1 MSGGNGWKRIRA
13 ALGRVLALTLTLV
26 LAAGMA
32 LPALA
37 DNSLGEDSRSEEVSL
52 EEASREE
59 ISRDAGKKLVAI
71 TFDDGPGPYTARLLD
86 GLKARGAKATF
97 FMLGQNAAR
106 YPEIVERVYQEGHQV
121 ANHSYDH
128 SDLAGLSWA
137 GVQSQI
143 QRTNGVLDRTC
154 GAGTSYVVRAPYG
167 SFNRTVLQAAGA
179 PFAFWAVDPQDW
191 LYRNS
196 DTVRSRIINSVSD
209 GDIILV
215 HDIHATTIPG
225 ALGAIDYLQARGYEF
240 VTLRELFRRR
250 GAALQNGVSYSRC
263 APNGKDVG
271 PVKAPVITA
280 APVGDKLRITITA
293 QAGADIYYTTG
304 KTLNQR
310 STRYTGPFLVSAPY
324 TLRAAAAFNM
334 NGSRSGTVEKTFT
347 MPTAAAPRIEVLTPG
362 AYGSGESSSAC
373 EPNSSGE
380 LRLSCSTEG
389 ADIHYTLTGVTEGS
403 GIYREPIPIGPGT
416 EITAW
421 AEKSGWLDSA
431 RAHGSYSSRGNFF
444 RDMSAGQWFYEPI
457 DRAVSAGYIS
467 GTGDHKVSPKGT
479 LSRGQ
484 LVTMLYTWAKEPVED
499 SAVSGLPFPDVKA
512 GSYYAKAVAWAYEK
526 GLAGGYKDGT
536 FQPDRP
542 VSRQEMS
549 LIFSKLIEAR
559 GVAVED
565 SAGAAEK
572 FSDRERIAP
581 WALEAV
587 ERMTAAGL
595 FTGDDK
601 GCFRPGESST
611 RGQAA
616 TVLMAFADWMERQS
630 TT

>member
-1 MSGGNGWKRIRA
+1 MRA
-13 ALGRVLALTLTLV
+13 ALALVLSLAL
-26 LAAGMA
+26 AMGMA

-37 DNSLGEDSRSEEVSL
+37 DSSQAENSQSETTSQ
-52 EEASREE
+52 
-59 ISRDAGKKLVAI
+59 DAGKKLVAL
-71 TFDDGPGPYTARLLD
+71 TFDDGPGPYTDRLLD

-106 YPEIVERVYQEGHQV
+106 YPKTVERAYQEGHQV

-143 QRTNGVLDRTC
+143 QRTSAVLDKAC

-196 DTVRSRIINSVSD
+196 DTVRTRIINNVSD

-240 VTLRELFRRR
+240 VTLGELFRRR
-250 GAALQNGVSYSRC
+250 GASLQNGVSYSRC
-263 APNGKDVG
+263 APNGKDAG
-271 PVKAPVITA
+271 PVQAPVITS
-280 APVGDKLRITITA
+280 APEGDKLRITITA

-304 KTLNQR
+304 RTLNQQ

-334 NGSRSGTVEKTFT
+334 NGSRSETVEKTFA
-347 MPTAAAPRIEVLTPG
+347 MPTAAAPRIEVQPG
-362 AYGSGESSSAC
+362 PTDDFGGPGY
-373 EPNSSGE
+373 GE
-380 LRLSCSTEG
+380 LELSCSTEG
-389 ADIHYTLTGVTEGS
+389 AEVHYTLTGGTEASGVYQGPVT
-403 GIYREPIPIGPGT
+403 IAPGT

-421 AEKSGWLDSA
+421 AEKSGWLASQ
-431 RAHGSYSSRGNFF
+431 RSRGSYSARGNFY
-444 RDMSAGQWFYEPI
+444 RDMSAGQWYYEPM

-467 GTGDHKVSPKGT
+467 GTGDHKVSPGGT
-479 LSRGQ
+479 LSRAQ
-484 LVTMLYTWAKEPVED
+484 LAVMLYTWAKEPVDGE
-499 SAVSGLPFPDVKA
+499 AVSRLPFSDVEPGK
-512 GSYYAKAVAWAYEK
+512 YYARAVAWAYEK
-526 GLAGGYKDGT
+526 GLAGGYQDGS
-536 FQPDRP
+536 FQPDRA

-549 LIFSKLIEAR
+549 VIFSNLVKSR
-559 GVAVED
+559 GMAIED

-572 FSDRERIAP
+572 FSDRESIAS
-581 WALEAV
+581 WALGAV
-587 ERMTAAGL
+587 ERMTSIGL
-595 FTGDDK
+595 FSGDEK
-601 GCFRPGESST
+601 GCFRPGSSST

-616 TVLMAFADWMERQS
+616 TVLMKFADWMERQAENS
-630 TT
+630 AA

>member
-1 MSGGNGWKRIRA
+1 MGAVLSRA
-13 ALGRVLALTLTLV
+13 LSLALALV
-26 LAAGMA
+26 LAMGMA

-37 DNSLGEDSRSEEVSL
+37 DSALG
-52 EEASREE
+52 EE

-128 SDLAGLSWA
+128 SNLAGLSWA

-154 GAGTSYVVRAPYG
+154 GTGTSYMVRAPYG
-167 SFNRTVLQAAGA
+167 SFNQTVLQAAGA

-250 GAALQNGVSYSRC
+250 GVSLQNGVSYSRC
-263 APNGKDVG
+263 APNGRDAG

-304 KTLNQR
+304 KTLNQK

-347 MPTAAAPRIEVLTPG
+347 MPTAAAPRIEVLTPE
-362 AYGSGESSSAC
+362 AYGSGEPGSSGESSSAC
-373 EPNSSGE
+373 EPNTSGE

-389 ADIHYTLTGVTEGS
+389 ADIHYTLTGVTESS

-421 AEKSGWLDSA
+421 AEKSGWLNSA
-431 RAHGSYSSRGNFF
+431 EVHGSYSGRGNFF
-444 RDMSAGQWFYEPI
+444 RDMSAGQWFYEPM

-499 SAVSGLPFPDVKA
+499 SAVSSLPFPDVKA
-512 GSYYAKAVAWAYEK
+512 GSYYAKAVAWAYER
-526 GLAGGYKDGT
+526 GLTGGYKDGT
-536 FQPDRP
+536 FRPDRP

-559 GVAVED
+559 GVPIEG
-565 SAGAAEK
+565 SAGAADR
-572 FSDRERIAP
+572 FSDREEIAP
-581 WALEAV
+581 WAVEAV

-630 TT
+630 AT